1 MTSNSNFARYKQ
13 KKELIKELNIYQSFV
28 LKKIDIE
35 DFNSA
40 LTKVDSALTLI
51 DEFQSYFDLKPELKE
66 FSDIRQKVLSEF
78 NSHRNIYL
86 RRYNNLL
93 KEPLTE
99 TNLEDFLK
107 LLAMLKNEVDNNL
120 NKYNLYDLQNNIITY
135 FTFIKKLY
143 IIISSYKVLNYNSA
157 SGKILKF
164 VKDYK
169 VDNYP
174 NLKDLLSTIYKNL
187 LFIQFKLMSE
197 NYDKLSLREI
207 SEMLSIAP
215 ERVEDIIHLI
225 INKQKSPIKKY
236 KKYNN
241 ELIFNK

>member
-13 KKELIKELNIYQSFV
+13 KKELIEELNVYQSFV

-35 DFNSA
+35 DFKSA
-40 LTKVDSALTLI
+40 LTKIDSALTLI

-66 FSDIRQKVLSEF
+66 FSEIRQKVLVEF
-78 NSHRNIYL
+78 DSYRNIYV

-93 KEPLTE
+93 KESLTE

-107 LLAMLKNEVDNNL
+107 LLAMLKNEVDDNL
-120 NKYNLYDLQNNIITY
+120 NKYNLYDLQDNIITY
-135 FTFIKKLY
+135 FIFIKKLY
-143 IIISSYKVLNYNSA
+143 TIISSYKVLNYNDA
-157 SGKILKF
+157 SGKIIKF

-174 NLKDLLSTIYKNL
+174 NLKDLVSIIYQNL
-187 LFIQFKLMSE
+187 LFIQFKIMSE

-207 SEMLSIAP
+207 SQMLLIAP
-215 ERVEDIIHLI
+215 ERVENLINLI

-236 KKYNN
+236 TKYNN
-241 ELIFNK
+241 EVIFNK

>member
-1 MTSNSNFARYKQ
+1 MTSNSNFAIYKQ
-13 KKELIKELNIYQSFV
+13 KKELIKELNVYQSFV

-35 DFNSA
+35 DFKSA
-40 LTKVDSALTLI
+40 LTKIDSALTLI

-66 FSDIRQKVLSEF
+66 FSEIRQKVLVEF
-78 NSHRNIYL
+78 DSYRNIYV

-107 LLAMLKNEVDNNL
+107 LLAMLKNQVDDNL
-120 NKYNLYDLQNNIITY
+120 NKYNLYDLQDNIITY
-135 FTFIKKLY
+135 FIFIKKLY
-143 IIISSYKVLNYNSA
+143 TIISSYKVLNYNDA

-164 VKDYK
+164 VKDYN

-174 NLKDLLSTIYKNL
+174 NLKDLVSIIYQNL
-187 LFIQFKLMSE
+187 LFIQFKIMSE

-207 SEMLSIAP
+207 SQMLLIAP
-215 ERVEDIIHLI
+215 ERVENLINLI

-236 KKYNN
+236 TKYNN
-241 ELIFNK
+241 EVIFNK

>member
-1 MTSNSNFARYKQ
+1 MTSNNNYAIYKQ
-13 KKELIKELNIYQSFV
+13 KKELIKELNVYQSFV

-35 DFNSA
+35 DFKSA
-40 LTKVDSALTLI
+40 LTKIDSALTLI

-66 FSDIRQKVLSEF
+66 FSEIRQKVLNEF
-78 NSHRNIYL
+78 DNHRNIYL

-99 TNLEDFLK
+99 TNLEAFLK
-107 LLAMLKNEVDNNL
+107 LLAMLKNEVDDNL
-120 NKYNLYDLQNNIITY
+120 NKYNLYDLRDNIITY

-143 IIISSYKVLNYNSA
+143 TIISSYKVLNYNDA

-164 VKDYK
+164 VKDSK
-169 VDNYP
+169 VDSYP
-174 NLKDLLSTIYKNL
+174 NLKVLISIIYKNL

-207 SEMLSIAP
+207 SEMLSLAP
-215 ERVEDIIHLI
+215 ERVEDIINLF

-236 KKYNN
+236 TKYNN

>member
-13 KKELIKELNIYQSFV
+13 KKELIEELNVYQSFV

-35 DFNSA
+35 DFKSA
-40 LTKVDSALTLI
+40 LTKIDSALTLI

-66 FSDIRQKVLSEF
+66 FSEIRQKVLVEF
-78 NSHRNIYL
+78 DSYRNIYV

-120 NKYNLYDLQNNIITY
+120 NKYNLHDLQENIITY
-135 FTFIKKLY
+135 FIFIKKLY
-143 IIISSYKVLNYNSA
+143 TIISSYKVLNYNDA

-169 VDNYP
+169 VNSYP
-174 NLKDLLSTIYKNL
+174 NLKDLVSIIYQNL
-187 LFIQFKLMSE
+187 LFIQFKMMSE

-207 SEMLSIAP
+207 SHMLLIAP
-215 ERVEDIIHLI
+215 ERVENLINLI

-236 KKYNN
+236 TKYNN
-241 ELIFNK
+241 EVIFNK

>member
-1 MTSNSNFARYKQ
+1 MTSNNNYAIYKQ
-13 KKELIKELNIYQSFV
+13 KKELIKELNVYQSFV
-28 LKKIDIE
+28 LKKMNIK
-35 DFNSA
+35 DFKSA
-40 LTKVDSALTLI
+40 LSKIDSALTLI
-51 DEFQSYFDLKPELKE
+51 DEFQSYFDLKPKLKE
-66 FSDIRQKVLSEF
+66 FSEIRQKVLNEF
-78 NSHRNIYL
+78 DNHRNIYL

-99 TNLEDFLK
+99 TNLEAFLK
-107 LLAMLKNEVDNNL
+107 LLAMLKNEVDDNL
-120 NKYNLYDLQNNIITY
+120 NKYNLYDLRDNIITY

-143 IIISSYKVLNYNSA
+143 TIISSYKVLNYNDA

-164 VKDYK
+164 VKDSK
-169 VDNYP
+169 VDSYP
-174 NLKDLLSTIYKNL
+174 NLKVLISIIYKNL

-207 SEMLSIAP
+207 SEMLSLAP
-215 ERVEDIIHLI
+215 ERVEDIINLF

-236 KKYNN
+236 TKYNN

>member
-1 MTSNSNFARYKQ
+1 MTSYSNFARYKQ
-13 KKELIKELNIYQSFV
+13 KKDLIKELNVYQSFV

-35 DFNSA
+35 DFKSA
-40 LTKVDSALTLI
+40 LTKIDSALTLI
-51 DEFQSYFDLKPELKE
+51 GEFQSYFDLKPELKE

-78 NSHRNIYL
+78 DNHRNIYL

-120 NKYNLYDLQNNIITY
+120 NKYNLYDIQDNIITY
-135 FTFIKKLY
+135 FTFIKKMY
-143 IIISSYKVLNYNSA
+143 TIISSYKVLNYNDA
-157 SGKILKF
+157 SGKILNF

-169 VDNYP
+169 VNSYP
-174 NLKDLLSTIYKNL
+174 NLKDLVSTIYKNL

-197 NYDKLSLREI
+197 NYEKLTLREI
-207 SEMLSIAP
+207 SKMLSIAP
-215 ERVEDIIHLI
+215 ERVEDIINLI
-225 INKQKSPIKKY
+225 INKHKSPIKKFT
-236 KKYNN
+236 KYNN

>member
-13 KKELIKELNIYQSFV
+13 KKELIEELNVYQSFV

-35 DFNSA
+35 DFKSA
-40 LTKVDSALTLI
+40 LTKIDSALTLI

-66 FSDIRQKVLSEF
+66 FSEIRQKVLVEF
-78 NSHRNIYL
+78 DSYRNIYV

-107 LLAMLKNEVDNNL
+107 LLAMLKNEVDDNL
-120 NKYNLYDLQNNIITY
+120 NKYNLYDLQDNIITY
-135 FTFIKKLY
+135 FIFIKKLY
-143 IIISSYKVLNYNSA
+143 TIISSYKVLNYNDA

-174 NLKDLLSTIYKNL
+174 NLKDLVSIIYQNL
-187 LFIQFKLMSE
+187 LFIQFKIMSE
-197 NYDKLSLREI
+197 NYDKLSLHEI

-215 ERVEDIIHLI
+215 ERVEDLINLI

-236 KKYNN
+236 TRYNN
-241 ELIFNK
+241 EVIFSR

>member
-1 MTSNSNFARYKQ
+1 MTSNNNFAIYKQ
-13 KKELIKELNIYQSFV
+13 KKELIKELNVYQSFV

-35 DFNSA
+35 DFKSA
-40 LTKVDSALTLI
+40 LTKIDSALTLI

-66 FSDIRQKVLSEF
+66 FSEIRQKVLSEF
-78 NSHRNIYL
+78 DNHRNIYL

-99 TNLEDFLK
+99 TNLEAFLK
-107 LLAMLKNEVDNNL
+107 LLAMLKNEVDDNL
-120 NKYNLYDLQNNIITY
+120 NKYNLYDLRDNIITY

-143 IIISSYKVLNYNSA
+143 TIISSYKVLNYNDA

-164 VKDYK
+164 VKDSK
-169 VDNYP
+169 VDSYP
-174 NLKDLLSTIYKNL
+174 NLKVLISIIYKNL

-215 ERVEDIIHLI
+215 ERVEDIINLI

-236 KKYNN
+236 TKYNN

>member
-1 MTSNSNFARYKQ
+1 MSSNSNFVRYKQ

-99 TNLEDFLK
+99 TNLEAFLK

-120 NKYNLYDLQNNIITY
+120 NKYNLYDLQNKIITY

-143 IIISSYKVLNYNSA
+143 IIISSYKVLNYNDA

-174 NLKDLLSTIYKNL
+174 NLKDLLSKIYKNL

-215 ERVEDIIHLI
+215 ERVEDIINLI

-236 KKYNN
+236 TKYNKV
-241 ELIFNK
+241 LIFNK

>member
-13 KKELIKELNIYQSFV
+13 KKELIKELNVYQSFV
-28 LKKIDIE
+28 LNKIDIE
-35 DFNSA
+35 DFKSA

-66 FSDIRQKVLSEF
+66 FSEIRQNVLSEF
-78 NSHRNIYL
+78 NNHRNIYL

-143 IIISSYKVLNYNSA
+143 IIISSYKVLNYNDA

-215 ERVEDIIHLI
+215 ERVEDIINLI
-225 INKQKSPIKKY
+225 MNKQKSPIKKY

>member
-1 MTSNSNFARYKQ
+1 MTSNNNFAIYKQ
-13 KKELIKELNIYQSFV
+13 KKELIKELNVYQSFV

-35 DFNSA
+35 DFKSA
-40 LTKVDSALTLI
+40 LTKIDSALTLI
-51 DEFQSYFDLKPELKE
+51 DEFQSYFDLRPELKE
-66 FSDIRQKVLSEF
+66 FSEIRQKVLSEF
-78 NSHRNIYL
+78 DNHRNIYL

-99 TNLEDFLK
+99 TNLEAFLK
-107 LLAMLKNEVDNNL
+107 LLAMLKNEVDDNL
-120 NKYNLYDLQNNIITY
+120 NKYNLYDLRDNIITY

-143 IIISSYKVLNYNSA
+143 TIISSYKVLNYNDA

-164 VKDYK
+164 VKDSK
-169 VDNYP
+169 VDSYP
-174 NLKDLLSTIYKNL
+174 NLKVLISIIYKNL

-207 SEMLSIAP
+207 SEMLSLAP
-215 ERVEDIIHLI
+215 ERVEDIINLF

-236 KKYNN
+236 TKYNN

>member
-13 KKELIKELNIYQSFV
+13 KKELIEELNVYQSFV

-35 DFNSA
+35 DFKSA
-40 LTKVDSALTLI
+40 LTKIDSALTLI

-66 FSDIRQKVLSEF
+66 FSEIRQKVLVEF
-78 NSHRNIYL
+78 DSYRNIYV

-99 TNLEDFLK
+99 TILEDFLK
-107 LLAMLKNEVDNNL
+107 LLAMLKNEVDDNL
-120 NKYNLYDLQNNIITY
+120 NKYNLHDLQENIITY
-135 FTFIKKLY
+135 FIFIKKLY
-143 IIISSYKVLNYNSA
+143 TIISSYKVLNYNDA

-169 VDNYP
+169 VNSYP
-174 NLKDLLSTIYKNL
+174 NLKDLVSIIYQNL
-187 LFIQFKLMSE
+187 LFIQFKMMSE

-207 SEMLSIAP
+207 SHMLLIAP
-215 ERVEDIIHLI
+215 ERVENLINLI

-236 KKYNN
+236 TKYNN
-241 ELIFNK
+241 EVIFNK

>member
-13 KKELIKELNIYQSFV
+13 KKELIKELNVYQSFV
-28 LKKIDIE
+28 LNKINIE
-35 DFNSA
+35 DFKSA

-51 DEFQSYFDLKPELKE
+51 DEFQSYFDLKPELKD
-66 FSDIRQKVLSEF
+66 FSEIRQKVLSEF
-78 NSHRNIYL
+78 NNHRNIYL

-99 TNLEDFLK
+99 TNLGDFLK

-143 IIISSYKVLNYNSA
+143 IIISSYKVLNYNDA

-215 ERVEDIIHLI
+215 ERVEDIINLI
-225 INKQKSPIKKY
+225 MNKQKSPIKKY

>member
-13 KKELIKELNIYQSFV
+13 KKELIKELNVYQSFV
-28 LKKIDIE
+28 LNKIGIE
-35 DFNSA
+35 DFKSA

-51 DEFQSYFDLKPELKE
+51 DEFQSYFDLKPELEE
-66 FSDIRQKVLSEF
+66 FSEIRQKVLSEF
-78 NSHRNIYL
+78 NNHRNIYL

-143 IIISSYKVLNYNSA
+143 IIISSYKVLNYNDA

-215 ERVEDIIHLI
+215 ERVEDIINLI
-225 INKQKSPIKKY
+225 MNKQKSPIKKY

>member
-13 KKELIKELNIYQSFV
+13 KKELIKELNVYQSFV
-28 LKKIDIE
+28 LNKIGIE
-35 DFNSA
+35 DFKSA

-51 DEFQSYFDLKPELKE
+51 DEFQSYFDLKPELEE
-66 FSDIRQKVLSEF
+66 FSEIRQKVLSEF
-78 NSHRNIYL
+78 NNHRNIYL

-120 NKYNLYDLQNNIITY
+120 NKYNLYDLQENIITY
-135 FTFIKKLY
+135 FIFIKKLY
-143 IIISSYKVLNYNSA
+143 TIISSYKVLNYNDA
-157 SGKILKF
+157 SGKIFRF

-174 NLKDLLSTIYKNL
+174 NLKGLVSTIYKDL

-215 ERVEDIIHLI
+215 ERVEDIINLI

>member
-13 KKELIKELNIYQSFV
+13 KKELIKELNVYQSFV

-35 DFNSA
+35 DFKSA
-40 LTKVDSALTLI
+40 LTKIDSALTLI
-51 DEFQSYFDLKPELKE
+51 GEFQSYFDLKPELKE
-66 FSDIRQKVLSEF
+66 FSEIRQKVLVEF
-78 NSHRNIYL
+78 NSYRNIYV

-120 NKYNLYDLQNNIITY
+120 NKYNLYDIQDNIITY
-135 FTFIKKLY
+135 FTFIKKMY
-143 IIISSYKVLNYNSA
+143 TIISSYKVLNYNDA
-157 SGKILKF
+157 SGKILNF

-169 VDNYP
+169 VNSYP
-174 NLKDLLSTIYKNL
+174 NLKDLVSTIYQNL

-197 NYDKLSLREI
+197 NYEKLTLREI
-207 SEMLSIAP
+207 SKMLSIAP
-215 ERVEDIIHLI
+215 ERVEDIINLI
-225 INKQKSPIKKY
+225 INKHKSPIKKFT
-236 KKYNN
+236 KYNN